1 MACIHLFRKSQPI
14 ALLRCAII
22 LEKLLS
28 HSKHN
33 YAAQIMIIR
42 VYIYLGAITQAAE
55 HYGKLDLKH
64 IQNHTTAWIMLT
76 RISTLHPHIV
86 QEKPNPLGLPLFDPT
101 STLDKALQWMHKSET
116 VMKSGISDFLDN
128 KSYCNLLD
136 HLAFVK
142 TFESSFAKYTFAC
155 ESIRLRR
162 SGQWAS
168 ETDYA
173 PILSRTPV
181 VETLDS
187 CF

>member
-1 MACIHLFRKSQPI
+1 
-14 ALLRCAII
+14 
-22 LEKLLS
+22 
-28 HSKHN
+28 
-33 YAAQIMIIR
+33 
-42 VYIYLGAITQAAE
+42 
-55 HYGKLDLKH
+55 
-64 IQNHTTAWIMLT
+64 
-76 RISTLHPHIV
+76 
-86 QEKPNPLGLPLFDPT
+86 
-101 STLDKALQWMHKSET
+101 MHKSET